1 MNGASKTVESPAA
14 QMSDY
19 QTVPS
24 YCRARYYDPAIG
36 RFPSE
41 DRARFKGGVNFY
53 TYALNNP
60 VLFVDPSGFF
70 VEILCEPVHQFGL
83 GLIVRGDGARHCRV
97 HVRCDGPGSK
107 YDVTYELNGPGA
119 GALRADPF
127 DRSRPVNPQVPV
139 KPPPACTNGNCK
151 FENCI
156 TKLFAFDVKAEANGK
171 TALPDYNP
179 INANSNAFVRNLV
192 VSCGGQMSYPPYP
205 WGFFGQMPD

>member
-1 MNGASKTVESPAA
+1 M
-14 QMSDY
+14 
-19 QTVPS
+19 
-24 YCRARYYDPAIG
+24 
-36 RFPSE
+36 
-41 DRARFKGGVNFY
+41 
-53 TYALNNP
+53 NP
-60 VLFVDPSGFF
+60 VPIYWTRIRPGNRPLLLPRQILRSGHRQVPERRSSAVQGRCEFLYIRPKQPGPVCRSVGFF

-139 KPPPACTNGNCK
+139 KPPPACTNGDCK